1 MSYFRNKISTLPEL
15 SDVRE
20 IEKIFKDDLIEFS
33 LSGESD
39 TFMFNDSKGSFSPE
53 GWASSKITFQQFVEN
68 GLSDNYNFGRF
79 FNIEYLE
86 DNSNLGWPY
95 HAGLLSATNYEA
107 EHADD
112 TSQFGNVALDATGAT
127 NNPNLN
133 SHGRFFLKANGKWD
147 DIKYFGTWYNL
158 EFHNPIRAVSGF
170 VLTDKDIS
178 DYAEDISDNENNPSY
193 NIKHAGKRVLLA
205 NGKWDDIRYFGGKY
219 PTNGTHIR
227 QKGREMRGLVSSDWN
242 GDDPGHYSFL
252 NMAGEWKMAV
262 PPGTIV
268 AYTGVEKDSDLMDD
282 ENLTEIEPGWFIC
295 AGQTISNMSTNYPE
309 LYLRLGSPDDNKL
322 PDLTDKY
329 LQGAAKS
336 GDNLRGEDGDSKD
349 YTFEIKKINIPQHKH
364 TFNPEFIINEEIG
377 SLDEGNSVNITQEGH
392 THFTTIGTKSIPYPT
407 SAGTAGVFDPDEFLE
422 QNQGDPRK
430 KDYGSSPANAK
441 LKNFILNPHH
451 FGLSDAFNNND
462 TFQVE
467 TNSSDEKEQV
477 SFKKIKFPHYN
488 IWWIIKN

>member
-349 YTFEIKKINIPQHKH
+349 YTFEIEKRHIPQHKH
-364 TFNPEFIINEEIG
+364 TFKPEEEINKKIG
-377 SLDEGNSVNITQEGH
+377 SNAVNITQERHSHTTTIH
-392 THFTTIGTKSIPYPT
+392 THAVQGASEGTMAAVTDST
-407 SAGTAGVFDPDEFLE
+407 DSTFGFDSNPVDA
-422 QNQGDPRK
+422 D
-430 KDYGSSPANAK
+430 
-441 LKNFILNPHH
+441 LKNFTLNPHH
-451 FGLSDAFNNND
+451 FGLSDAFND
-462 TFQVE
+462 TDAFQVE
-467 TNSSDEKEQV
+467 TASDEKAQV